1 MCLEITVLN
10 QHNYLLCHTG
20 MEVCLGAIPV
30 EQTLY
35 HDCLFISWHS
45 VVVFRHTKQNSTL
58 HCVQPMFL
66 HLVPS
71 CTTSM
76 PQVGQARVE
85 GHPVTPVTLLRT
97 TSSQFF
103 NISSGLWQ
111 PSLSQWSERGAGPF
125 HFFKH
130 CQQNMYVAPSLA
142 EHSVHS
148 TLRSFR
154 SVLTARDLQ
163 PGHCEENDECLFI
176 VNKEI

>member
-66 HLVPS
+66 HLSPLCS
-71 CTTSM
+71 TSM

-85 GHPVTPVTLLRT
+85 GHFKGSPLTSITPSMT
-97 TSSQFF
+97 TSPQFF
-103 NISSGLWQ
+103 NIPSGLWQ
-111 PSLSQWSERGAGPF
+111 PSLSQWSVRRTGPF
-125 HFFKH
+125 HSLRH
-130 CQQNMYVAPSLA
+130 CQQNL
-142 EHSVHS
+142 
-148 TLRSFR
+148 
-154 SVLTARDLQ
+154 
-163 PGHCEENDECLFI
+163 
-176 VNKEI
+176 